1 MEIMKIILRVSESE
15 LLYLRIPTI
24 TNNNQ
29 TTYNMKALTIAK
41 NKKGFS
47 LVELLV
53 VIAVIGVIAAI
64 AIPAMSSIFGESKVA
79 RDQRNAQNIV
89 SIYQSARSSG
99 VTGITTT
106 SKDTIITALEAG
118 VTVSDPSS
126 PFQGKRFSIG
136 TMAPQAKTDAKP
148 YLKLTAGELDYVQTG
163 GDTGS

>member
-1 MEIMKIILRVSESE
+1 MGIMKIILRISESE
-15 LLYLRIPTI
+15 LLYLHIPTI

-64 AIPAMSSIFGESKVA
+64 AIPAMSSIFGESKKA

-99 VTGITTT
+99 VTGIATTT
-106 SKDTIITALEAG
+106 KDTIIDALEAG
-118 VTVSDPSS
+118 VTVTDASS
-126 PFQGKRFSIG
+126 PFNGKRFSVG
-136 TMAPQAKTDAKP
+136 TLSAQAQADLKP
-148 YLKLTAGELDYVQTG
+148 YLKLTGGELDYVQTG
-163 GDTGS
+163 GDTGN